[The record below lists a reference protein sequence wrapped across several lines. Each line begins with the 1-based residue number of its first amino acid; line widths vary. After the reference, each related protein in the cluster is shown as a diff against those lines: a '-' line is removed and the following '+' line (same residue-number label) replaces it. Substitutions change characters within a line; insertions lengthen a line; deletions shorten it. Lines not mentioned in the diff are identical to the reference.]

1 MNMRNT
7 TSIDFRTP
15 KERER
20 DQRNERIC
28 SKYLGLRAAYPE
40 MKTQRIAN
48 LISEAENL
56 APVTILKILRVKHL
70 I

>member
-1 MNMRNT
+1 MNT
-7 TSIDFRTP
+7 TNIPNYDFRTP

-28 SKYLGLRAAYPE
+28 NKYLGLKAAYPQ
-40 MKTQRIAN
+40 MKPARIA
-48 LISEAENL
+48 IFIGDAEHL
-56 APVTILKILRVKHL
+56 APVTILKILKTKHL